1 MLHIYSKNII
11 MATTEDKKTSNIKTY
26 DPGNSIER
34 AGKERATASISVKF
48 IPAGNVTL
56 GNRRE
61 RVAIIRK
68 GLPYE
73 TIEVIGQKANL
84 PVKQVLH
91 YFGVAQTTYNKKK
104 RENDVLSVRDS
115 EVVLVLSEVLDFG
128 LEVFNNEKEKFHRWL
143 KKPNLSLGGVAPES
157 LFDSITGIQEVR
169 NTLNRLEYGNM
180 A

>member
-1 MLHIYSKNII
+1 MSTKEEK
-11 MATTEDKKTSNIKTY
+11 TTSNIKTF
-26 DPGNSIER
+26 DPGNSIKR
-34 AGKERATASISVKF
+34 AGKVKAAASTSVNS
-48 IPAGNVTL
+48 IPLGNVTW

-68 GLPYE
+68 RLPYE

-84 PVKQVLH
+84 PVRKLLH
-91 YFGVAQTTYNKKK
+91 YFGVAQTTYNKNK
-104 RENDVLSVRDS
+104 RDNNLLSVRDS

-128 LEVFNNEKEKFHRWL
+128 LEVFNYEIEKFHRWL

-169 NTLNRLEYGNM
+169 NALNRVEYGNM

>member
-1 MLHIYSKNII
+1 MLHIYSKRIV
-11 MATTEDKKTSNIKTY
+11 MSAKEEKRTSNIKTF

-34 AGKERATASISVKF
+34 AGKERAAASISVKF
-48 IPAGNVTL
+48 IPAGTVTRV
-56 GNRRE
+56 NRQA
-61 RVAIIRK
+61 RVEIIRK

-91 YFGVAQTTYNKKK
+91 YFGFAQTTYNKKK
-104 RENDVLSVRDS
+104 RENDLLSVRDS

-128 LEVFNNEKEKFHRWL
+128 LEVFNNEIEKFHRWL
-143 KKPNLSLGGVAPES
+143 KKPNLSLGGIAPES

-169 NTLNRLEYGNM
+169 NALNRVEYGNM

>member
-1 MLHIYSKNII
+1 MLHIYSKNTI
-11 MATTEDKKTSNIKTY
+11 MATTENKKTSNIKPF
-26 DPGNSIER
+26 DPRKSINR
-34 AGKERATASISVKF
+34 AGEFRPVGSKWAI
-48 IPAGNVTL
+48 VTST
-56 GNRRE
+56 GKVTWETRRE

-84 PVKQVLH
+84 PVKHVLN
-91 YFGVAQTTYNKKK
+91 YFGVAQTTFNKKK
-104 RENDVLSVRDS
+104 RENDLMSVRDS
-115 EVVLVLSEVLDFG
+115 EVVLILSEVLDFG

-169 NTLNRLEYGNM
+169 NTLNRLEYGNL

>member
-1 MLHIYSKNII
+1 MLHIYSKNTI
-11 MATTEDKKTSNIKTY
+11 MATTEDKKTSNIKSF
-26 DPGNSIER
+26 DPGKSISR
-34 AGKERATASISVKF
+34 AGETRS
-48 IPAGNVTL
+48 AGSPWGIVTSR
-56 GNRRE
+56 GKVTWRNKRE
-61 RVAIIRK
+61 RVEIIRK

-104 RENDVLSVRDS
+104 RENDLLSVRDS
-115 EVVLVLSEVLDFG
+115 EVVLILSEVLDFG

-143 KKPNLSLGGVAPES
+143 KKPNLSLGGVAPEN

-169 NTLNRLEYGNM
+169 YTLNRLEYGNM

>member
-1 MLHIYSKNII
+1 MLHIYSKNTI
-11 MATTEDKKTSNIKTY
+11 MATAEDKKTSNIKIF
-26 DPGNSIER
+26 DPRKSISR
-34 AGKERATASISVKF
+34 AGEFRPVGAKWAIVTSVGK
-48 IPAGNVTL
+48 VTWETK
-56 GNRRE
+56 RE

-91 YFGVAQTTYNKKK
+91 YFGVAQTTYNKNK
-104 RENDVLSVRDS
+104 RENNLLSVRDS

-143 KKPNLSLGGVAPES
+143 KKPNLSLGGVAPENF
-157 LFDSITGIQEVR
+157 FDSITGIQEVR
-169 NTLNRLEYGNM
+169 YALNRLEYGNM